1 MLLRFIGGT
10 ALSSGHD
17 LLLIQYKSILS
28 LCNKKSRPTH
38 LLEDQALHQQEEAV
52 VDPGRTNLGQF
63 SQSEDLEE
71 VDQMKKATLA
81 AWPKRLGC
89 LPLSQ
94 SP

>member
-1 MLLRFIGGT
+1 M
-10 ALSSGHD
+10 
-17 LLLIQYKSILS
+17 LIQYKSILS

-71 VDQMKKATLA
+71 VDQMKKANLAETLGV
-81 AWPKRLGC
+81 PTLKPVTLTNENC
-89 LPLSQ
+89 
-94 SP
+94 